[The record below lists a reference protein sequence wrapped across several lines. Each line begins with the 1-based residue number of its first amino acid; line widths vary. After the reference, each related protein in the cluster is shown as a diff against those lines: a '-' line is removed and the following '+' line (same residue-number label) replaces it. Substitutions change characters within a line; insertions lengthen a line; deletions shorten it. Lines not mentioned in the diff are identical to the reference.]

1 MEAAQHRDKTQL
13 DTTVVSSDAVEM
25 YIIKTWVK
33 FLVCINSIMNKI
45 KWELIRKQ
53 GELSPKY
60 EKIN

>member
-13 DTTVVSSDAVEM
+13 DTTEVSSDAVEM

-53 GELSPKY
+53 GELSLKY
-60 EKIN
+60 EKTN